1 MRRREFIAGL
11 GSAAAWPVVARAQQA
26 AVPVIGYLSIGTPRE
41 RADGIEILR
50 KGLSEMGFVES
61 RNLAIEFRWAQN
73 DVSRLPEL
81 AADLIRRRVAVIV
94 TVGGAATLTVKA
106 LTNTIP
112 VVFGINGDPVKLG
125 IVANLNRPGANITG
139 ITSINTEVTPKRLE
153 LLHQL
158 LPRAARFGALINPVS
173 PGRDSA
179 GRSVADNNIAD
190 LRAAAAAIGRE
201 IEFFYAS
208 TSTEIDAAFTG
219 LMQKRTDAVLVMNQ
233 FLFRERSAQIHT
245 LAARHA
251 LPVIYARREDVEA
264 GGLISYGPSTSD
276 PNFRFAQ
283 STYVGRILKGEKP
296 GDLPVQ
302 QPDRFELVIN
312 LTTAKV
318 LGLTIPETLLATAGE
333 VIQ

>member
-11 GSAAAWPVVARAQQA
+11 GSAAAWPVVAQGQQP
-26 AVPVIGYLSIGTPRE
+26 AVTVIGHLSIGTPRE

-112 VVFGINGDPVKLG
+112 VVFFINGDPVKSG

-139 ITSINTEVTPKRLE
+139 ITSINTEVEPKRLE

-173 PGRDSA
+173 A
-179 GRSVADNNIAD
+179 GSDTNIAD
-190 LRAAAAAIGRE
+190 LRAASAAIGRE

-208 TSTEIDAAFTG
+208 TSTEIDAVRASCKSGPT
-219 LMQKRTDAVLVMNQ
+219 Q
-233 FLFRERSAQIHT
+233 FWSLTSFCSGNVVHKST
-245 LAARHA
+245 LW
-251 LPVIYARREDVEA
+251 RRA
-264 GGLISYGPSTSD
+264 MRCP
-276 PNFRFAQ
+276 
-283 STYVGRILKGEKP
+283 
-296 GDLPVQ
+296 
-302 QPDRFELVIN
+302 
-312 LTTAKV
+312 
-318 LGLTIPETLLATAGE
+318 
-333 VIQ
+333 

>member
-11 GSAAAWPVVARAQQA
+11 GSAVAWPVAVRAQQPA
-26 AVPVIGYLSIGTPRE
+26 MPVIGYLSFGTPRE
-41 RADGIEILR
+41 GADGVETLR
-50 KGLSEMGFVES
+50 KSLSEMGFVEG

-81 AADLIRRRVAVIV
+81 AAELVRHRVAVIT
-94 TVGGAATLTVKA
+94 TVGGTATLAVKA

-112 VVFGINGDPVKLG
+112 VVFGIGGDPIKLG

-139 ITSINTEVTPKRLE
+139 ITVMGQEVDPKRLE

-158 LPRAARFGALINPVS
+158 LPRATRLGVLINPVTAY
-173 PGRDSA
+173 RDT
-179 GRSVADNNIAD
+179 NIAG
-190 LRAAAAAIGRE
+190 LRAAAAAIGSE

-208 TSTEIDAAFTG
+208 TGTEIDTAFTS
-219 LMQKRTDAVLVMNQ
+219 LVQKCTDAVLITNQ
-233 FLFRERSAQIHT
+233 FLFRDRRAQIHT
-245 LAARHA
+245 LAARYA
-251 LPVIYARREDVEA
+251 VPVIYVRRQDVED

-276 PNFRFAQ
+276 PNVSLA
-283 STYVGRILKGEKP
+283 TLGIYVGRILKGEKP

-302 QPDRFELVIN
+302 QPARFELVIN
-312 LTTAKV
+312 LTTAKA
-318 LGLTIPETLLATAGE
+318 LGLTIPETLLATADE